1 MVLPHE
7 LYRLDGLFGVLDCTT
22 PTNFYE
28 LYHLDGLFGVLDGT
42 TPTNFCKLYHLDELF
57 GVLGG
62 TTLQTL
68 RAVSSRWT
76 FSEFSVIPPL
86 PTLRVNCE
94 PRVFSYNYDWHAYI
108 WTRIHYYR
116 GDLHLIIYCTTRTH
130 IHCIYVL
137 VHGINKGI
145 DSIRIDDNWTGCSY
159 GQALTL

>member
-7 LYRLDGLFGVLDCTT
+7 LYRLDGLFGVLDGTT

-57 GVLGG
+57 GVLDG

-76 FSEFSVIPPL
+76 FSEFSVIPLL
-86 PTLRVNCE
+86 PTLRLNRE
-94 PRVFSYNYDWHAYI
+94 PRVFSHE
-108 WTRIHYYR
+108 
-116 GDLHLIIYCTTRTH
+116 
-130 IHCIYVL
+130 
-137 VHGINKGI
+137 
-145 DSIRIDDNWTGCSY
+145 
-159 GQALTL
+159 